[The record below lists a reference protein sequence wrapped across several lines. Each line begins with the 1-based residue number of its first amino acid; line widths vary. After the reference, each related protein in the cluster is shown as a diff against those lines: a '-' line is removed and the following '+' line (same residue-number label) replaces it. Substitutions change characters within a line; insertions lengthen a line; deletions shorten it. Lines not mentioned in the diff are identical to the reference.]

1 MAEKRGRLLV
11 IEDHEELRNA
21 LVRNLEDLDYEVATA
36 EDEKQGLNKAK
47 EIKPDLVFCDLKHT
61 GLPCL
66 DILKVLKVELPET
79 KIIVTGIETTC
90 EEGLR
95 FGACFCLSN
104 PISRSDLI
112 AALRHCL
119 GHSFE

>member
-11 IEDHEELRNA
+11 IEDHKELRNA
-21 LVRNLEDLDYEVATA
+21 VVRNLEDLGYEVATA

-66 DILKVLKVELPET
+66 DT
-79 KIIVTGIETTC
+79 
-90 EEGLR
+90 
-95 FGACFCLSN
+95 
-104 PISRSDLI
+104 
-112 AALRHCL
+112 
-119 GHSFE
+119 